1 MKIEIPLPKV
11 ASALFDNYVPKKE
24 EDCAGYIDELEELN
38 EEVKEEVKE
47 EFLRKKNPTIKQFL
61 EDFK

>member
-11 ASALFDNYVPKKE
+11 ASALFDNYVPKND
-24 EDCAGYIDELEELN
+24 EDCAVYIDELEELN
-38 EEVKEEVKE
+38 EEVKE

-61 EDFK
+61 GDFK

>member
-24 EDCAGYIDELEELN
+24 EDCAGYLDELEELN
-38 EEVKEEVKE
+38 EEVKE